1 MNLTKLAVH
10 RPIAILMIVLGLVV
24 MGTVSYGFLPVRELP
39 DLPQTNI
46 EVSTSFP
53 GASPADVRRL
63 VTDRLQQGLE
73 RVNGVAQMN
82 SISTQ
87 GQSKILLKFS
97 AGIPSDTAATDVSQA
112 IHRVAKQ
119 LPKTASL
126 PTITQRNPADIP
138 MIQLTLGGKLSS
150 GQLAQY
156 ANDNLFPLLQSV
168 PGVAGVTIT
177 GATLPQINVTA
188 DPERLTA
195 YGVTIDDIA
204 RAVNGQ
210 NAGVPGGMLQSGD
223 NSFLTATTSPFTTD
237 RSLQNIVVG
246 TQRTDAGLQ
255 SPILLGQVAEVSQSL
270 EVSQTRTSAD
280 NENAIGVAIGVQNGA
295 NSLTVETGV
304 IKALQSARKDMP
316 PGIKL
321 KVLSDL
327 TLETRAA
334 LHAVV
339 VDLLIAIV
347 LTSLV
352 LYVFLRRFAHTA
364 IVLLAIPTSLV
375 STFTVMY
382 ALGFSLDLMSLLGL
396 SLLIGILVDD
406 SIVVLENIDR
416 HLEKGLNS
424 RDAAIRGRMEIGAAA
439 VAITLTDVV
448 VYAPVAFVHGQV
460 GALFREFGLTIVAAT
475 LFSLFISFTLTP
487 MLASRWLKPHKKKA
501 ALPETD
507 ASGAIAGHAG
517 ETAVGHAEVH
527 AVEHAP
533 SPSPSPS
540 RGWGKLTDGFMDGY
554 TGMISWALR
563 HRGTVSIIGI
573 ACLACSLLFVPLGWI
588 QTAFLPD
595 SNPNLVQINASF
607 PPGTALDQTEKT
619 ISQYVDKLKQE
630 IPDSTVYAVSG
641 QSSDGTTASNAAT
654 LLLIR
659 PVEKLSP
666 TADEMIDIARE
677 QSTSLAGLKVQ
688 SIIPSPLVDSGTS
701 PVDVA
706 VTGLDPKMLAD
717 IGAQVA
723 DRLTKV
729 DGLTEVRNHAQGV
742 SPEWRIQLDT
752 RKAPLLHATSTQVG
766 QAVQQAVQGNVV
778 TSLQAPGSSISQN
791 IFLQMKNGDKLTE
804 QQVSAIPINVEGG
817 RIIRVGDVANIS
829 RQPGPTELSEMNNLL
844 AVHITANLD
853 GITTGQ
859 ADKLVKAALAD
870 LDLTTGYTY
879 HVAGQVADQQLAF
892 GPLTQSFAL
901 SVILIYMLMA
911 ALYESFVTPMVVLF
925 SLPLAS
931 VGAFVGLLITGQSLN
946 VFSFIAMIMLM
957 GLVAKNAIL
966 LVDFANT
973 MISSGMDRFT
983 ALIRAGRT
991 RLRPI
996 VMTTATMVISM
1007 LPLALDRGVGSA
1019 DRVPVAVVLIGGM
1032 LSSTLLTLIVVP
1044 VLYTF
1049 FDDLRQLFK
1058 LGRRRRLPTPVAV
1071 QEADAL

>member
-97 AGIPSDTAATDVSQA
+97 AGIASDTAATDVSQA
-112 IHRVAKQ
+112 IHRVAKS

-138 MIQLTLGGKLSS
+138 IIQLTLGGKLSS

-156 ANDNLFPLLQSV
+156 ANDNLFPMLQSV

-204 RAVNGQ
+204 RAINGQ
-210 NAGVPGGMLQSGD
+210 NAGIPGGTLQSGE

-246 TQRTDAGLQ
+246 TTRTDAGLQ

-270 EVSQTRTSAD
+270 EVSQTRTTAD
-280 NENAIGVAIGVQNGA
+280 NETAIGVAIGVQNGA

-304 IKALQSARKDMP
+304 IKALQAARKDMP

-321 KVLSDL
+321 KVLSDM

-352 LYVFLRRFAHTA
+352 LYMFLRRFAHTA

-416 HLEKGLNS
+416 HLEQGLNS

-475 LFSLFISFTLTP
+475 LFSLFVSFTLTP
-487 MLASRWLKPHKKKA
+487 MLASRWLKPHKKKES
-501 ALPETD
+501 ALAESE
-507 ASGAIAGHAG
+507 AGGAVVEPVG
-517 ETAVGHAEVH
+517 EA
-527 AVEHAP
+527 AVE
-533 SPSPSPS
+533 
-540 RGWGKLTDGFMDGY
+540 
-554 TGMISWALR
+554 
-563 HRGTVSIIGI
+563 
-573 ACLACSLLFVPLGWI
+573 LA
-588 QTAFLPD
+588 
-595 SNPNLVQINASF
+595 
-607 PPGTALDQTEKT
+607 
-619 ISQYVDKLKQE
+619 
-630 IPDSTVYAVSG
+630 AV
-641 QSSDGTTASNAAT
+641 
-654 LLLIR
+654 
-659 PVEKLSP
+659 PVE
-666 TADEMIDIARE
+666 E
-677 QSTSLAGLKVQ
+677 
-688 SIIPSPLVDSGTS
+688 
-701 PVDVA
+701 
-706 VTGLDPKMLAD
+706 
-717 IGAQVA
+717 
-723 DRLTKV
+723 
-729 DGLTEVRNHAQGV
+729 
-742 SPEWRIQLDT
+742 
-752 RKAPLLHATSTQVG
+752 
-766 QAVQQAVQGNVV
+766 
-778 TSLQAPGSSISQN
+778 
-791 IFLQMKNGDKLTE
+791 
-804 QQVSAIPINVEGG
+804 
-817 RIIRVGDVANIS
+817 
-829 RQPGPTELSEMNNLL
+829 
-844 AVHITANLD
+844 
-853 GITTGQ
+853 
-859 ADKLVKAALAD
+859 
-870 LDLTTGYTY
+870 
-879 HVAGQVADQQLAF
+879 HV
-892 GPLTQSFAL
+892 
-901 SVILIYMLMA
+901 
-911 ALYESFVTPMVVLF
+911 
-925 SLPLAS
+925 
-931 VGAFVGLLITGQSLN
+931 
-946 VFSFIAMIMLM
+946 
-957 GLVAKNAIL
+957 
-966 LVDFANT
+966 
-973 MISSGMDRFT
+973 
-983 ALIRAGRT
+983 
-991 RLRPI
+991 
-996 VMTTATMVISM
+996 
-1007 LPLALDRGVGSA
+1007 
-1019 DRVPVAVVLIGGM
+1019 
-1032 LSSTLLTLIVVP
+1032 
-1044 VLYTF
+1044 
-1049 FDDLRQLFK
+1049 
-1058 LGRRRRLPTPVAV
+1058 
-1071 QEADAL
+1071 